1 MKTASDS
8 AATNPGTRDGVLVE
22 PEWLEEHLGDP
33 SVRVIEVDVSRA
45 AYDGWHIDGA
55 VLWNIYSDL
64 KDASYRLKD
73 RASLAGLMARSGMET
88 DSTVVLYGYGPALGL
103 WLLKL
108 YGHADVRMLN
118 CSRDAWRAAGRPWST
133 TASTP
138 AAGGF
143 RLGAEDLRIRA
154 DHLIVERSIG
164 QPATTLVDVRSEA
177 EYRGERFWPS
187 GGMEAGGRAG
197 HVPTAVHQPID
208 GLYDDDGAFRPAT
221 DLRRILSAVDLDGD
235 DELITYCTIGGRAA
249 TAWFVLTHLLGRD
262 RVRVYDGS
270 WAEWGRMADTPV
282 ERGRF
287 ASSNATNS

>member
-8 AATNPGTRDGVLVE
+8 AVTNPGTRDGALVE
-22 PEWLEEHLGDP
+22 PEWLEDHLGDP

-73 RASLAGLMARSGMET
+73 RASLAGLIARSGIET

-108 YGHADVRMLN
+108 YGHADVRILN

-133 TASTP
+133 TPSNP
-138 AAGGF
+138 AAGSF
-143 RLGAEDLRIRA
+143 RLGAEDLGIRA
-154 DHLIVERSIG
+154 DHLIVQKSIG
-164 QPATTLVDVRSEA
+164 QPATTLVDVRAEA

-187 GGMEAGGRAG
+187 GGMEPGGRAG

-221 DLRRILSAVDLDGD
+221 DLRRIFSAVDLDGD
-235 DELITYCTIGGRAA
+235 EELITYCTIGGRAA
-249 TAWFVLTHLLGRD
+249 TAWFVLTYLLGRD

-270 WAEWGRMADTPV
+270 WAEWGRMAEALVD
-282 ERGRF
+282 R
-287 ASSNATNS
+287 